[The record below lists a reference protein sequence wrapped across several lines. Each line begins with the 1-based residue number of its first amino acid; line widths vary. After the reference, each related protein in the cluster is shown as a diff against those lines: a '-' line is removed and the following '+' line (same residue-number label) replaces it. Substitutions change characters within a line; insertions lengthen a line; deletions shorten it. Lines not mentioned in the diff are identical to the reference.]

1 MRQAQGGARRG
12 KAQRGGHAC
21 ARRPAAARGRALGG
35 GGVLARPG
43 PVGGGGRRR
52 RGGDST
58 AAAAD
63 SGGEKLGE
71 REEVAVELT
80 EGSFWAGNGRRWKL
94 GVEGRSSG
102 KTAMAGNDLS
112 SISAGF
118 GHGRARGWSEWV
130 DGEAAQLGVRRIEAG
145 WRGLAGGITNDG
157 RRDELGFAQS
167 SHCARK
173 GNGMDC
179 TGNLSV

>member
-1 MRQAQGGARRG
+1 MR
-12 KAQRGGHAC
+12 
-21 ARRPAAARGRALGG
+21 
-35 GGVLARPG
+35 
-43 PVGGGGRRR
+43 VGGLRVPRW

-94 GVEGRSSG
+94 GIEGRSSG
-102 KTAMAGNDLS
+102 TTAMAGDGLS

-130 DGEAAQLGVRRIEAG
+130 DGEAAQLGCDESKRGGEGWPAG
-145 WRGLAGGITNDG
+145 
-157 RRDELGFAQS
+157 
-167 SHCARK
+167 
-173 GNGMDC
+173 
-179 TGNLSV
+179 